1 MYNMDFLKILNSNF
15 RWIQLPLNLDIFSTL
30 VSQKF
35 GVITKMTI
43 TSSGY
48 RWGHQLMNKKWII
61 FNCKV
66 YDVCMCSYFRL
77 KFKWLTIHL
86 AMIQQFLMSIFLQKL
101 MTLLLLVSKLNVPSH
116 LTDLLWKVFQWI
128 FEKYKFSASQKINVT
143 RDATK
148 HLERI
153 TNEHGN
159 IVIDVNQTE
168 SSDTLYRAG

>member
-1 MYNMDFLKILNSNF
+1 MYKHGFSKILIYSNF
-15 RWIQLPLNLDIFSTL
+15 RWIQLPLNLVIFSTL

-86 AMIQQFLMSIFLQKL
+86 AMIQQFLMFIFLQKL
-101 MTLLLLVSKLNVPSH
+101 MTLLLLVSKLNVLSR
-116 LTDLLWKVFQWI
+116 LTDLLWKVFQWSFKKIYFFSLTKNKCYQRCYQTSWKNNKRTWKHCNWCKSNRI
-128 FEKYKFSASQKINVT
+128 FGYFV
-143 RDATK
+143 
-148 HLERI
+148 
-153 TNEHGN
+153 
-159 IVIDVNQTE
+159 
-168 SSDTLYRAG
+168 